1 MSALTKLKEK
11 LSVLA
16 RDPICDIEETKSHT
30 LLSFDLPNLKSD
42 DFDISV
48 DGKTLLVSVKR
59 HHTCPTETGTTT
71 VLKCHHQ
78 NFLREFSFPILLN
91 PKNID
96 AYYSNGV
103 LRIAVPKNALVLKQK
118 VPISTSPSGVFA
130 SNKSNERT
138 EPIESF
144 SDIDDYDWE

>member
-1 MSALTKLKEK
+1 MSALTKIKEK
-11 LSVLA
+11 LSLLT
-16 RDPICDIEETKSHT
+16 RDPICDVEETKSHT
-30 LLSFDLPNLKSD
+30 LLSFDLPNMKSD

-48 DGKTLLVSVKR
+48 NGKTLVVSVKR

-71 VLKCHHQ
+71 VLQCHHS

-96 AYYSNGV
+96 TYYNNGV

-118 VPISTSPSGVFA
+118 VPIRTAPSGVFA
-130 SNKSNERT
+130 SNKGSEKI